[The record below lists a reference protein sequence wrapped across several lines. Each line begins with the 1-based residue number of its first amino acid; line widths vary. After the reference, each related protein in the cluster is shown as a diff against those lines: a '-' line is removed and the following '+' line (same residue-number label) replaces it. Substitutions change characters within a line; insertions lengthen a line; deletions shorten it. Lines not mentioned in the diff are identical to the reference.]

1 VSELFINEGEKIVTT
16 RGRVLSVSAGGG
28 DTAAAPSP
36 AAPASSAAAAAAAPA
51 TPATPATQVVPSAK
65 DSFKASSTALV
76 KGGVRSTFETTYRSD
91 PIAMRIPNGQQ
102 QASARKKIR

>member
-16 RGRVLSVSAGGG
+16 RGRVLSVGAGGG

-36 AAPASSAAAAAAAPA
+36 AAPASSAAAAAAA
-51 TPATPATQVVPSAK
+51 PATPATQVVPSAK

-102 QASARKKIR
+102 QASARKQIRS